1 MVSYDVSFKA
11 FSEIRTFWSASSWT
25 KPFNVKGINILSHTA
40 FEYKYVFFLFSFFF
54 LLPCNFDLSDLC
66 EKASSLRSPKEN
78 ISFCYTHLPSAI
90 VLINL
95 IIFLINSFTVF
106 YCCHQFLIQFIY
118 HQYYNLSKLSP
129 MSLLQQRN
137 RINNLNTTIVSIS
150 FIVTNYFITGWSFDT
165 FAFGKGVVKEA
176 LNKIIAIFW

>member
-1 MVSYDVSFKA
+1 M
-11 FSEIRTFWSASSWT
+11 
-25 KPFNVKGINILSHTA
+25 
-40 FEYKYVFFLFSFFF
+40 FSFFF

-78 ISFCYTHLPSAI
+78 ISFCYTDLPSAI

-95 IIFLINSFTVF
+95 IISILFLINSFTVF
-106 YCCHQFLIQFIY
+106 YYCHQFLIQFRY

-129 MSLLQQRN
+129 LSLLQQRN
-137 RINNLNTTIVSIS
+137 RINNLNNTIVSIS

-165 FAFGKGVVKEA
+165 FAFGNGVVKEA
-176 LNKIIAIFW
+176 LNKIIAIFL